1 MKKKGEQADKSLP
14 VPRAS
19 SGIPKKLILS
29 TRQLF
34 QMVRRRKAMIE
45 AHLVL
50 NGGLRATHLFT
61 YLGNGV
67 YLTEGIDGE
76 EYETTAR
83 EFAKSHAWV
92 GQGPVW
98 HLDS

>member
-1 MKKKGEQADKSLP
+1 M
-14 VPRAS
+14 
-19 SGIPKKLILS
+19 
-29 TRQLF
+29 T
-34 QMVRRRKAMIE
+34 E

-67 YLTEGIDGE
+67 YLIEGIDGE

-83 EFAKSHAWV
+83 EFAKFCAWV
-92 GQGPVW
+92 GQEPVW

>member
-1 MKKKGEQADKSLP
+1 MRKKRPDSSKPLP
-14 VPRAS
+14 VPPRS

-29 TRQLF
+29 THQLF
-34 QMVRRRKAMIE
+34 HMVRRRKAMIE

-61 YLGNGV
+61 YLGKGV

-83 EFAKSHAWV
+83 EFAKSYAWV

>member
-1 MKKKGEQADKSLP
+1 MKKKGEQADRSLP
-14 VPRAS
+14 VPPRS

-29 TRQLF
+29 THELF
-34 QMVRRRKAMIE
+34 QMVGLRKAMVE
-45 AHLVL
+45 AHLLL

-61 YLGNGV
+61 YLGKGV

-83 EFAKSHAWV
+83 EFAKSYAWV

-98 HLDS
+98 HLDN

>member
-1 MKKKGEQADKSLP
+1 MKKRGEQANKSLP
-14 VPRAS
+14 VPPAS
-19 SGIPKKLILS
+19 SGIPKKLVLS

-34 QMVRRRKAMIE
+34 QVVRRQKAMIE

-83 EFAKSHAWV
+83 EFAQSYDWV
-92 GQGPVW
+92 GEGPVW
-98 HLDS
+98 HLDN